1 MNSTRRLIGRN
12 RSWRTACLLGPGLA
26 VLFLIGCVTG
36 AGQPHMVAALGH
48 LHSAQSELESAAA
61 NKGGHRERAIVLV
74 NQAIAEVQAGIDYA
88 AARY

>member
-1 MNSTRRLIGRN
+1 MHSTDRN
-12 RSWRTACLLGPGLA
+12 RSWRTAFLLALGLS

-36 AGQPHMVAALGH
+36 AGQPHMEAALGH
-48 LHSAQSELESAAA
+48 LHSARTELQSAMA
-61 NKGGHRERAIVLV
+61 NKGGHREKAIVLV